1 MFFNIKYL
9 TNAGKN
15 LLDQAS
21 AGNTIIWSK
30 CATSSRSYVND
41 EDPRNLRD
49 IAVNGKYTSLGT
61 VTTVDHGKVDPN
73 NVNSNLIIKASLEN
87 SGTNVESGEA
97 RTFGVWAKS
106 GENGTETLVI
116 VAFWNLH
123 EGNPETVPDQSQ
135 SKYSATVDLYV
146 RTSDNVIST
155 IDGTSTWATPLS
167 EFIEF
172 KETVDNKLATL
183 EADIDSLGGNSE
195 LETSIHNIAADL
207 DEFKDD
213 VDVNLNKVNTAIATA
228 ISNIEKLNTFKTNA
242 TTRLQTLND
251 FKTNATEDL
260 NNLNNI
266 KDRVVT
272 THSANST
279 STGDTQTIYGVKNF
293 KNDIKVS
300 GYTTCEGLDVNGN
313 LNLDGNITAS
323 NSDVTINSLT
333 CNKLNINEPFEEDFR
348 KEIAR
353 SLAGNSTNDRDP
365 AVGCM
370 RLVAI
375 PGAADC
381 SAGTELQRG
390 YSVCMAAFS
399 SGNFKVFT
407 DDNTYHEIQY
417 AGTWQLITELLSAQ
431 ENSYS
436 FALAVRIL

>member
-9 TNAGKN
+9 TTAGKN

-21 AGNTIIWSK
+21 AGSTIIWSK
-30 CATSSRSYVND
+30 CATSSLSYVND
-41 EDPRNLRD
+41 DTARALTD
-49 IAVNGKYTSLGT
+49 IAVNGNYTSFGT
-61 VTTVDHGKVDPN
+61 VTTVAHGKIDPN
-73 NVNSNLIIKASLEN
+73 NVNSNLIIKASLKN

-155 IDGTSTWATPLS
+155 IDSTSTWATPLS
-167 EFIEF
+167 DFIEF
-172 KETVDNKLATL
+172 KETVEADLAKL
-183 EADIDSLGGNSE
+183 EADIDSLGDNSNLATE
-195 LETSIHNIAADL
+195 INTINGKLSTLKSSVNNLSTDIEENSASIGD
-207 DEFKDD
+207 
-213 VDVNLNKVNTAIATA
+213 
-228 ISNIEKLNTFKTNA
+228 LNTFKTN
-242 TTRLQTLND
+242 TEVNISTLNG
-251 FKTNATEDL
+251 FMTRATQDL
-260 NNLNNI
+260 DNLNAL
-266 KDRVVT
+266 KDKVVT
-272 THSANST
+272 TDDEQTIDGAKHFNSSITVNST
-279 STGDTQTIYGVKNF
+279 ATLNSVKCL
-293 KNDIKVS
+293 ND
-300 GYTTCEGLDVNGN
+300 LDVNGN
-313 LNLDGNITAS
+313 IEAN
-323 NSDVTINSLT
+323 DVTINSLT
-333 CNKLNINEPFEEDFR
+333 CNKLNINEQFEEDFR
-348 KEIAR
+348 KEIAK

-381 SAGTELQRG
+381 SAGTELQSG

-407 DDNTYHEIQY
+407 DGTYHEIQY